1 METNVKITVLRNSF
15 PSGEVSYEARMSG
28 LDGNLDHSL
37 SASTPKGVMRGI
49 FSIMNLFKLDID
61 TVEINACH
69 QAYAEAKAAERK
81 VIDSIQE
88 SLNNL
93 EGCLDEPSSP
103 KGEEVHEEKAPEL
116 TPMLK
121 SFYDLKKKHPDAVLL
136 FRCGA
141 FYETYCEDAKKIAE
155 CLGITLT
162 SSVKYKDV
170 DGKPL
175 WMAGFPYHALDNYL
189 PKMIRA
195 GHRVA
200 ICDEIMDRKVT
211 NAVKRG
217 TKKVAEQTELK
228 LEAAI

>member
-1 METNVKITVLRNSF
+1 METNVKVSVLRKSVTV
-15 PSGEVSYEARMSG
+15 GEVKYEARISG

-88 SLNNL
+88 SLSNL

-103 KGEEVHEEKAPEL
+103 KGDKVSEEKAPEL

-121 SFYDLKKKHPDAVLL
+121 QFYDLKKKHPDAVLL
-136 FRCGA
+136 FRCGD
-141 FYETYCEDAKKIAE
+141 FYETYCEDAIKVAD
-155 CLGITLT
+155 CLAITLT
-162 SSVKYKDV
+162 RSNSKKNAE
-170 DGKPL
+170 GKPL
-175 WMAGFPYHALDNYL
+175 EMAGFPYNALDNYL
-189 PKMIRA
+189 PRLTRA

-200 ICDEIMDRKVT
+200 ICDQIEDPKVKT
-211 NAVKRG
+211 AVKRG

-228 LEAAI
+228 LEAAN